1 MGKQAMSTNPYAGAT
16 YETDAT
22 RHRRSF
28 SNSLRRRRWV
38 VAAVVLLAVGVGIFV
53 AATAP
58 SHGSG
63 SGLRATPGYSLT
75 INGVNMEPTLDPG
88 DKIAATVDF
97 QPAGLTRG
105 EIVVF
110 NKPPGET
117 TPAVSDVV
125 DRLVGLPGETISASG
140 GEVYLDGQPLREPWL
155 PAVDRGATSSFAPTQ
170 IPAHEYFVMGDNR
183 AEAADSRLFGPV
195 PGDVILGVVV
205 QITSPSHRA
214 RTLTP

>member
-1 MGKQAMSTNPYAGAT
+1 MSTNPYAGAT
-16 YETDAT
+16 GETDVT
-22 RHRRSF
+22 RDRRSF
-28 SNSLRRRRWV
+28 SVSLRRHRWV
-38 VAAVVLLAVGVGIFV
+38 VLAVLLLAVGVGSFV

-63 SGLRATPGYSLT
+63 SGLRATPGFTPT
-75 INGVNMEPTLDPG
+75 IKGVNMEPTLTPG

-110 NKPPGET
+110 NKPPGAT
-117 TPAVSDVV
+117 TPAVTNVV
-125 DRLVGLPGETISASG
+125 DRLVGLPGETISAAG
-140 GEVYLDGQPLREPWL
+140 GEVYIDGEPLREPWL
-155 PAVDRGATSSFAPTQ
+155 PAVDRDATSNFGPRQ
-170 IPAHEYFVMGDNR
+170 IPPQEYFVMGDNR
-183 AEAADSRLFGPV
+183 AEVADSRLFGPI

-205 QITSPSHRA
+205 QITSPPSRA

>member
-1 MGKQAMSTNPYAGAT
+1 MSTNPYTGGTGEA
-16 YETDAT
+16 DVT
-22 RHRRSF
+22 RDRPSL

-38 VAAVVLLAVGVGIFV
+38 VLAILLLAVGVGSFV

-63 SGLRATPGYSLT
+63 SGLGATPGYTLT
-75 INGVNMEPTLDPG
+75 INGVNMEPTLEPG

-97 QPAGLTRG
+97 QPAGLARG

-110 NKPPGET
+110 NEPPGET
-117 TPAVSDVV
+117 TPAVTDVV
-125 DRLVGLPGETISASG
+125 DRLIGLPGETISASK
-140 GEVYLDGQPLREPWL
+140 GEVYIDGHPLREPWL
-155 PAVDRGATSSFAPTQ
+155 PAVDRGATSNFGPTQ
-170 IPAHEYFVMGDNR
+170 IPAREYFVMGDNR
-183 AEAADSRLFGPV
+183 AEVADSRLFGPI

-205 QITSPSHRA
+205 QVTSPPHRA